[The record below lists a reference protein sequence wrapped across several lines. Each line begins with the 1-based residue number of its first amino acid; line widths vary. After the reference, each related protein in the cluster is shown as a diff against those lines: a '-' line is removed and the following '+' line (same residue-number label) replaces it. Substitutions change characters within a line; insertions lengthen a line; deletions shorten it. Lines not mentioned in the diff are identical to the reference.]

1 MRGLEVQIRV
11 EMSGMRI
18 TGGVLALLF
27 LLTAQRMSVAQ
38 IGNPMPPPGAVGD
51 PVPVKTVPSKNIDRP
66 PRHDKVGCR
75 SHKGA
80 CLPKPSS
87 R

>member
-1 MRGLEVQIRV
+1 MRVPEVQIRE
-11 EMSGMRI
+11 EMSVMRI

-27 LLTAQRMSVAQ
+27 LLGAQSMPVAQ
-38 IGNPMPPPGAVGD
+38 IGNPMPPPGEVGD
-51 PVPVKTVPSKNIDRP
+51 PAPEKTIPSKNVDRP
-66 PRHDKVGCR
+66 PRHDKVRCR
-75 SHKGA
+75 PHKGA